1 MSIIKNAET
10 TSKKGTNMKATFLF
24 KFDYNIPRTT
34 DFCSASSQQRTGF
47 QSVVYFFNG
56 DM

>member
-1 MSIIKNAET
+1 
-10 TSKKGTNMKATFLF
+10 MKATFLF

-47 QSVVYFFNG
+47 QSVVYFF
-56 DM
+56 